1 VDGALDPAYSAPIFR
16 TRRHNKAEPSAE
28 KRSPVDT
35 VEPSADADACRDP
48 RVAQPQPQPRRRR
61 PSCAK
66 HLSQTRPT
74 WSRPH
79 GTDQRGTA
87 QVHMHIEPRQHSTV
101 NERDVPRFST
111 LHFLPAQLLAPS
123 TIHSAPLFRTRHHN
137 KAAPD
142 AEKRSR
148 VQKWS
153 RVAAMPTPANA
164 RPQQGSPTV
173 TQRHSRLTRALREA
187 IPRHPPSPPRP

>member
-1 VDGALDPAYSAPIFR
+1 MDGALDPAYSAPIFR

-111 LHFLPAQLLAPS
+111 VLHTPLLTGS
-123 TIHSAPLFRTRHHN
+123 TSRPIHNPLSATFQDSAPQQGGARCR
-137 KAAPD
+137 KAEPGTKM
-142 AEKRSR
+142 ESSR
-148 VQKWS
+148 GN
-153 RVAAMPTPANA
+153 ANA